1 VPTNNLFRMRAL
13 CASLIILFFA
23 GALAFSAA
31 PRRTLPQETK
41 QSKRPAIDV
50 DATTLD
56 SYQGQYA
63 TDANPDVVYS
73 FFHDGANFYVEG
85 SRSPRLA
92 LAAQTKNSFAGGNPE
107 IRFAFVTDSAG
118 KVTGVS
124 IGTGNNNRLATR
136 ISDRPVHNHFRPYA
150 RQEFMIPMRD
160 GVKLFAVVLRPTD
173 VSAPLPIIMERTPYG
188 VADND
193 AENIGPQLPELS
205 VSGYIFVFED
215 IRGRYKSEGKFVMM
229 RPLADHKD
237 AKQVDESTDAYD
249 TVAWLIENIPNNNGR
264 VGVMGTSYPGF
275 LTAEAG
281 IDPHPAVKA
290 ISPQAP
296 MTDVWMGDDFFH
308 NGAFRQSYGYDY
320 ALGMESGKENA
331 FGKLDQDAYDYFLQ
345 AGSFAAAAKKSGLP
359 MLPTWQAFLTHA
371 SYDNFWSGR
380 AVQPHETRVE
390 VPTLE
395 VGGYWDQE
403 DMWGPQAEYAA
414 LKPHD
419 AKHEVFIV
427 LGPWN
432 HGQWASTTRR
442 LGALDWGA
450 PVGDQFRAQIEA
462 PYFAH
467 YLKDEGPLPIQDA
480 ASFQTGS
487 NTWKHYSHWPPTE
500 GVATQNLYLGENG
513 ALSFTA
519 PTGNEQDVF
528 AEYKSDP
535 ANPVPYRKRPIE
547 ATYAPTGSQ
556 WYTWLAQD
564 QSFLAD
570 RKDIASWTTDVLDDD
585 VTVTG
590 DVIADIFASTTG
602 TDSDWI
608 VKLIDVY
615 PSASVTSDP
624 RFANT
629 PGAQLSGYQLMIAEE
644 IFRGRYHNSF
654 EHPEALEPNKIT
666 EFKYSLHAADHVFL
680 KGHKIMV
687 QVQSSWF
694 PLYDRNPQTFVPNIM
709 TASPGDYQPA
719 TQRIFWMPKYPSHIE
734 LPVAH

>member
-1 VPTNNLFRMRAL
+1 MATNNLFRMRAL
-13 CASLIILFFA
+13 CVSLLAICFA
-23 GALAFSAA
+23 CGLAFSAA
-31 PRRTLPQETK
+31 PMHRQDQVTQQTTK
-41 QSKRPAIDV
+41 PFAIDL
-50 DATTLD
+50 DAATLN

-73 FFHDGANFYVEG
+73 FFYEDAKFFVE
-85 SRSPRLA
+85 SARSPRTYLLA
-92 LAAQTKNSFAGGNPE
+92 KSKTGFFVKGARTEFN
-107 IRFAFVTDSAG
+107 FVTDPGG
-118 KVTGVS
+118 KVTGVT
-124 IGTGNNNRLATR
+124 IGAGNNSRLAKR
-136 ISDRPVHNHFRPYA
+136 ISDHPVPNNFRPYA
-150 RQEFMIPMRD
+150 RQEVMIPMRD

-173 VSAPLPIIMERTPYG
+173 TNAPLPFILDRTPYG
-188 VADND
+188 VSDND
-193 AENIGPQLPELS
+193 ANNISPQLPELA

-215 IRGRYKSEGKFVMM
+215 IRGRYKSEGKFTMM
-229 RPLADHKD
+229 HPLADHKD
-237 AKQVDESTDAYD
+237 PKQTDESTDAYD
-249 TVAWLIENIPNNNGR
+249 SVAWLIKNIPNNNGR
-264 VGVMGTSYPGF
+264 VGVVGTSYPGF

-281 IDPHPAVKA
+281 IDAHPAVKA

-331 FGKLDQDAYDYFLQ
+331 FGKLNEDAYDYFLQ
-345 AGSFAAAAKKSGLP
+345 SGSFAGAAKKSGSP
-359 MLPTWQAFLTHA
+359 MLPTWQAFLNHS
-371 SYDNFWSGR
+371 SYDSFWKSR

-419 AKHEVFIV
+419 TKHEVFLV

-442 LGALDWGA
+442 LGVLDWGV
-450 PVGDQFRAQIEA
+450 PVSDQFRAQIEA
-462 PYFAH
+462 PFFAH
-467 YLKDEGPLPIQDA
+467 YLKDEGALPLQDT

-500 GVATQNLYLGENG
+500 GVTTQNLYLGESS

-519 PTGNEQDVF
+519 PSGSEQDVF

-570 RKDIASWTTDVLDDD
+570 RKDVASWTTPVLDHD

-615 PSASVTSDP
+615 PTTAGTTDP
-624 RFANT
+624 QAARM
-629 PGAQLSGYQLMIAEE
+629 SGYELMIAEE
-644 IFRGRYHNSF
+644 IFRGRYRNSF
-654 EHPEALEPNKIT
+654 EQPEALEPNKIN

-680 KGHKIMV
+680 KGHKMMV
-687 QVQSSWF
+687 QAQSSWF